1 MLREERNL
9 SISNFN
15 MNSKLKF
22 PVVLY
27 PILLAFALFLLD
39 KIFFLPVIV
48 ENTYSWKKIERKF
61 YELKEDLFEV
71 MLEERKKILLNKL
84 A

>member
-1 MLREERNL
+1 M
-9 SISNFN
+9 
-15 MNSKLKF
+15 KKTF

-27 PILLAFALFLLD
+27 PLVLAFLLFCID
-39 KIFFLPVIV
+39 KLFFLPIVV

-71 MLEERKKILLNKL
+71 MLSEAKKIQTKKL
-84 A
+84 V